1 MLAGMGA
8 NFLYT
13 AVSRCKA
20 PPRQL
25 SIYIVIRGEQGGIKG
40 RLRRFGARAAL

>member
-13 AVSRCKA
+13 AISRCKA
-20 PPRQL
+20 PPAGFPYIYSQL
-25 SIYIVIRGEQGGIKG
+25 DT
-40 RLRRFGARAAL
+40 GARAALSVFGARALAC